1 MTLRRACAALA
12 TALAVLLLGGCVSQP
27 DPKDAAA
34 SLRQE
39 RATIVAALR
48 GVAADLAKGGG
59 TVTEATGAYL
69 SCGSAPTYAIEYR
82 AGAKLPSDGAPI
94 GTRIRAAVTTLQAS
108 GWKVTDATY
117 TDDPYPNARLAK
129 DGLKLAL
136 DPDAR
141 RGSDAMTFGL
151 SGRCVRTAKGQD
163 TEFGGQ
169 EQLDLGAS
177 AG

>member
-1 MTLRRACAALA
+1 MTRAATALA
-12 TALAVLLLGGCVSQP
+12 TALAVLLLGGCVNQP

-34 SLRQE
+34 SLRQD
-39 RATIVAALR
+39 RATTVGALR
-48 GVAADLAKGGG
+48 AVAADLARDGGEA
-59 TVTEATGAYL
+59 TEATGAYV

-82 AGAKLPSDGAPI
+82 AGAKLPGDGSPMAA
-94 GTRIRAAVTTLQAS
+94 RIRAAVKVLEAS

-117 TDDPYPNARLAK
+117 TDDPYPNARLEK

-169 EQLDLGAS
+169 ERLDLQG
-177 AG
+177 